1 MDRFDRRWYAGFP
14 QILRL
19 WLIALASTSL
29 VIASCVQSPGSKGL
43 VVGGISRCDAH
54 GVPGPMY
61 VAGSVTVYR
70 GHVTWRSI
78 GSGNSQAVFP
88 SDSVATQTV
97 SDNGLYQ
104 FTLDPGD
111 YVLRGRYTS
120 GNVQPFIAVTVKSG
134 STTRADI
141 PNQCI

>member
-1 MDRFDRRWYAGFP
+1 MR
-14 QILRL
+14 LRVV
-19 WLIALASTSL
+19 ALATSSL
-29 VIASCVQSPGSKGL
+29 VLASCGQSLGSKGL
-43 VVGGISRCDAH
+43 VVGGISRCDAQ
-54 GVPGPMY
+54 GFPGPTY
-61 VAGSVTVYR
+61 VAGMVTVYR

-97 SDNGLYQ
+97 DENGLYQ

-111 YVLRGRYTS
+111 YVLRGRYAS
-120 GNVQPFIAVTVKSG
+120 GNVQPFTTVTVKSG

-141 PNQCI
+141 PNLCM